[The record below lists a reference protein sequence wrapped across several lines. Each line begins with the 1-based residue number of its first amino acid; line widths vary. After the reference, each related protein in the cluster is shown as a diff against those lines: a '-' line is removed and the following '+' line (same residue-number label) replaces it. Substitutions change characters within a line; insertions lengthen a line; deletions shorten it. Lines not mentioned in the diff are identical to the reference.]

1 MAQTL
6 SLEDI
11 REAFPTLKQ
20 EVNGRPLVYFDNAAT
35 SQKPYAVIKAIEDY
49 YNRYNANIHRGVHHL
64 SQLATDT
71 YEQARILVQQH
82 LNAKSSKEIIFTTG
96 TTQAINLVAQTWG
109 RANVQEGDIIL
120 VSAIEHHSNIVP
132 WQMIA
137 TEKKAQIQVIPC
149 NERGELIQEEYEKL
163 LRNKPKLVAFNHVS
177 NALGTV
183 NPAKEMIAKAHENG
197 AVVLVDGAQSF
208 PHMGIDVQDL
218 NADFYAISGH
228 KAYAPTGSGALY
240 GKQELLEAM
249 PPYMGGGEM
258 IAEVKF
264 EGSTWADLPHK
275 FEAGTPNIEGGIGLG
290 AALKWMHE
298 VGVETIAQAE
308 EELLDYATEQLLKEI
323 PGAKVIGTAEHKA
336 AVLSFVI
343 EGLHPYDVGSILD
356 QMGIAVRT
364 GHHCAQPVMEFF
376 KIPGT
381 LRASF
386 AVYNT
391 KAEID
396 LLIAGLK
403 KAQSMLS

>member
-298 VGVETIAQAE
+298 VGETIAQAE

>member
-11 REAFPTLKQ
+11 REAFPALKQ

-64 SQLATDT
+64 SQLATDA
-71 YEQARILVQQH
+71 YEQARSLVQQH
-82 LNAKSSKEIIFTTG
+82 LNARSSKEIIFTTG

-197 AVVLVDGAQSF
+197 AIVLVDGAQSF